1 MERIWQKLR
10 IIYYF
15 FIEKRVILLGFLCLL
30 SAIISNSVLFTH
42 SSFAVDPTLTASL
55 DKENLDFDFSGSDLI
70 NEVSLSKLSKLSVK
84 TNARAGY
91 TVTLS
96 ASSDETDLKNTNT
109 TLLTKISSIASA
121 DTSLSANTWGYQTST
136 GTNYNAIPKLS
147 EPKTI
152 AQTNQ
157 KSESPNTHLLR
168 LAVKVGEDL
177 MPGAYKNSLV
187 YSVIANPYE
196 LAAHLV
202 NGLDFNTMVKSVSS
216 GGTNIKQFARSATPP
231 AAGVDVREV
240 SNPDKSDCDIKIWYQ
255 ADTFTLY
262 YYTEADKIY
271 FHEDSSRAFKN
282 LSGLQV
288 LNLNDFDA
296 SYTKNMTE
304 MFSGL
309 EKVYNIDTSGLNAKS
324 VTNMAGIFGYNART
338 SHISFNGFNTENVT
352 DMSRMFEGC
361 TDLTSVDFSNIN
373 TKNVTTMRYMF
384 RRATKLGAI
393 ILEKFD
399 TSNVVDMYGMF
410 SNMTALHQIVGLNKF
425 NTEKVENMDG
435 MFWNCVSLGTLDLS
449 SFRTPKLKIMRSMF
463 YGMSGLMNINLSTF
477 DTSNVTNMSS
487 LFEGVSRL
495 TELDLSSF
503 RTENVETMERMF
515 ALMPAIQVIHIDNF
529 KTPKLTNVTELFS
542 RFDPGVAMGT
552 TGVDQLERIYCKE
565 DFDVS
570 KITSQGGAR
579 IFAGRRKV
587 KDHVGPQ
594 MLTFKDKTW
603 LRIGERS
610 SRRGAFTKP

>member
-10 IIYYF
+10 IIYCF

-30 SAIISNSVLFTH
+30 SAIISNSVLTYT
-42 SSFAVDPTLTASL
+42 SFAVDPTLTASL
-55 DKENLDFDFSGSDLI
+55 DKENLDFVFSGSDLI

-109 TLLTKISSIASA
+109 ALSTKVSSIASA
-121 DTSLSANTWGYQTST
+121 DTSLSANTWGYQTDT

-157 KSESPNTHLLR
+157 KSESQATHLLR
-168 LAVKVGEDL
+168 LAVKVGENL
-177 MPGAYKNSLV
+177 MPGTYKNSLV

-231 AAGVDVREV
+231 AAGVDSREV

-410 SNMTALHQIVGLNKF
+410 SNMTALHQIVGLKNF

-435 MFWNCVSLGTLDLS
+435 MFWNCTSLGSLDLS

-463 YGMSGLMNINLSTF
+463 YGMSGLMSINLSTF

-487 LFEGVSRL
+487 LFEGVSSL

-542 RFDPGVAMGT
+542 RFDPGVAMGL
-552 TGVDQLERIYCKE
+552 TGNDQLERIYCNE

-570 KITSQGGAR
+570 NITSQGGAR

-587 KDHVGPQ
+587 RDHVGPQ
-594 MLTFKDKTW
+594 NLTFKDKTW

>member
-1 MERIWQKLR
+1 MLEL
-10 IIYYF
+10 
-15 FIEKRVILLGFLCLL
+15 
-30 SAIISNSVLFTH
+30 AIPS
-42 SSFAVDPTLTASL
+42 P
-55 DKENLDFDFSGSDLI
+55 
-70 NEVSLSKLSKLSVK
+70 
-84 TNARAGY
+84 
-91 TVTLS
+91 LS

-157 KSESPNTHLLR
+157 KSENQDVHLIR
-168 LAVKVGEDL
+168 AAVKVGENL
-177 MPGAYKNSLV
+177 MPGTYKNSLV

-262 YYTEADKIY
+262 YYAEADKIY

-463 YGMSGLMNINLSTF
+463 YGMSGLMNIDLSTF

-487 LFEGVSRL
+487 LFEGASRL

-515 ALMPAIQVIHIDNF
+515 ALMPAIQVICITNF

-542 RFDPGVAMGT
+542 RFDPGVAMGA
-552 TGVDQLERIYCKE
+552 TGSDQLERIYCNE

-570 KITSQGGAR
+570 NITPQGGAR

-587 KDHVGPQ
+587 RDHVGPQ

>member
-187 YSVIANPYE
+187 YSVIANHYE

-231 AAGVDVREV
+231 AAGVDSREV
-240 SNPDKSDCDIKIWYQ
+240 SNPDKSDCDITLLLCIIIPKLTKSIFTKIVRV
-255 ADTFTLY
+255 LL
-262 YYTEADKIY
+262 KI
-271 FHEDSSRAFKN
+271 
-282 LSGLQV
+282 
-288 LNLNDFDA
+288 
-296 SYTKNMTE
+296 
-304 MFSGL
+304 
-309 EKVYNIDTSGLNAKS
+309 
-324 VTNMAGIFGYNART
+324 
-338 SHISFNGFNTENVT
+338 
-352 DMSRMFEGC
+352 
-361 TDLTSVDFSNIN
+361 SVDFKS
-373 TKNVTTMRYMF
+373 
-384 RRATKLGAI
+384 
-393 ILEKFD
+393 
-399 TSNVVDMYGMF
+399 
-410 SNMTALHQIVGLNKF
+410 
-425 NTEKVENMDG
+425 
-435 MFWNCVSLGTLDLS
+435 
-449 SFRTPKLKIMRSMF
+449 
-463 YGMSGLMNINLSTF
+463 
-477 DTSNVTNMSS
+477 
-487 LFEGVSRL
+487 
-495 TELDLSSF
+495 
-503 RTENVETMERMF
+503 
-515 ALMPAIQVIHIDNF
+515 
-529 KTPKLTNVTELFS
+529 
-542 RFDPGVAMGT
+542 
-552 TGVDQLERIYCKE
+552 
-565 DFDVS
+565 
-570 KITSQGGAR
+570 
-579 IFAGRRKV
+579 
-587 KDHVGPQ
+587 
-594 MLTFKDKTW
+594 
-603 LRIGERS
+603 
-610 SRRGAFTKP
+610 

>member
-1 MERIWQKLR
+1 MERKLR
-10 IIYYF
+10 KLPNIFYF
-15 FIEKRVILLGFLCLL
+15 FIERRAVLLGFVYLL
-30 SAIISNSVLFTH
+30 LAIISNSVLFTH
-42 SSFAVDPTLTASL
+42 STFAVDPTLTASL

-109 TLLTKISSIASA
+109 TLLTKISSIGST

-136 GTNYNAIPKLS
+136 GANHNAIPKLS

-152 AQTNQ
+152 IQTNQ
-157 KSESPNTHLLR
+157 KSESPTIHSLR
-168 LAVKVGEDL
+168 IAVKVGENL
-177 MPGAYKNSLV
+177 MPGTYKNSLV
-187 YSVIANPYE
+187 YSVVANPYE

-202 NGLDFNTMVKSVSS
+202 SGLDFNTMVKSVSS
-216 GGTNIKQFARSATPP
+216 GGTNIKQFARSSTPP

-384 RRATKLGAI
+384 RRATKLAAL

-410 SNMTALHQIVGLNKF
+410 SNMTALHHIVGLNKF

-487 LFEGVSRL
+487 LFEGASRL

-515 ALMPAIQVIHIDNF
+515 ALMPAIQVIRITNF

-542 RFDPGVAMGT
+542 KFDPGVSSGSTAG
-552 TGVDQLERIYCKE
+552 DLLERIYCNE

-579 IFAGRRKV
+579 IFAGRRKIR
-587 KDHVGPQ
+587 DSVGPQ
-594 MLTFKDKTW
+594 NLTFKDKTW

>member
-1 MERIWQKLR
+1 MEKIWQKLR

-15 FIEKRVILLGFLCLL
+15 LTEKRVISLGFLCLL
-30 SAIISNSVLFTH
+30 LALFSNSVFTH
-42 SSFAVDPTLTASL
+42 SGFAVDPTLTASL
-55 DKENLDFDFSGSDLI
+55 DKENLDFNFSGSDLI
-70 NEVSLSKLSKLSVK
+70 NEASLSKLSNLFVK

-109 TLLTKISSIASA
+109 ELLTKISSIAPT
-121 DTSLSANTWGYQTST
+121 DTNLSANTWGYQTGT
-136 GTNYNAIPKLS
+136 GANHNAIPKLS

-152 AQTNQ
+152 IQTNQ
-157 KSESPNTHLLR
+157 KSESPTIHSLR
-168 LAVKVGEDL
+168 IAVKVGENL
-177 MPGAYKNSLV
+177 MPGTYKNSLV
-187 YSVIANPYE
+187 YSVVANPYE

-202 NGLDFNTMVKSVSS
+202 SGLDFNTMVKAVSS
-216 GGTNIKQFARSATPP
+216 GGASIRQFVRSATPP

-240 SNPDKSDCDIKIWYQ
+240 SNPDKSDCEIKIWYKP
-255 ADTFTLY
+255 DVFTLY

-288 LNLNDFDA
+288 LDLSSFDA
-296 SYTKNMTE
+296 SYTKDMTE

-361 TDLTSVDFSNIN
+361 TDLASVDFSNIN

-384 RRATKLGAI
+384 RRATKLGAL

-410 SNMTALHQIVGLNKF
+410 SNATALHHIVGLNKF

-487 LFEGVSRL
+487 LFEGASRL

-515 ALMPAIQVIHIDNF
+515 ALMPAIQVIRITNF

-542 RFDPGVAMGT
+542 KFDPGVSSGSTAG
-552 TGVDQLERIYCKE
+552 DLLERIYCNE

-579 IFAGRRKV
+579 IFAGRRRIR
-587 KDHVGPQ
+587 DSVGPQ
-594 MLTFKDKTW
+594 NLMFKDKTW
-603 LRIGERS
+603 LRIGES
-610 SRRGAFTKP
+610 SKRRGAFTKP